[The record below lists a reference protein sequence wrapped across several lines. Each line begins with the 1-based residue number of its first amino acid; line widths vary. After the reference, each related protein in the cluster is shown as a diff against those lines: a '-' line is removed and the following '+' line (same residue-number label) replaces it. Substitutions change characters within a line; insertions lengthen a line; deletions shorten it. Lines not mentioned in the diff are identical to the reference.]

1 MCDPVPI
8 VTILHPGSF
17 PRTVV
22 GDPYRHCEGRSPVAI
37 SSLSLVELG
46 FFDEKKEKDKRGEV
60 RDKESNED
68 NLQNCREG
76 EQKEK

>member
-60 RDKESNED
+60 HDAESTNESLK
-68 NLQNCREG
+68 NSWE
-76 EQKEK
+76 EEK